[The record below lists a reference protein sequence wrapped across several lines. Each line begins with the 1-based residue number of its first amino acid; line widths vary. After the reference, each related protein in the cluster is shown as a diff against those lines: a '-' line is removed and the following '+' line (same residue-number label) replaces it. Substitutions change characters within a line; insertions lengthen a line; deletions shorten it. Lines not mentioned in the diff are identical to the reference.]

1 VQVDDRVLAL
11 SRVTASALDPL
22 QTVASDCYGA
32 AIMTADEAS
41 GSGQ

>member
-1 VQVDDRVLAL
+1 MAE
-11 SRVTASALDPL
+11 SRWAEADPL